1 MRHAVLVLLLAGIG
15 TCARAADLPIFD
27 AHLHYSHDALEQLP
41 AKDAIALLR
50 KAGVR
55 RGMVSSSN
63 DEGTQR
69 LYAEAPELIM
79 PELRP
84 YRMRSEFGTWVRDQ
98 AIVTLCRGAAEE
110 VPVLRD
116 RRVPSLRRRR

>member
-1 MRHAVLVLLLAGIG
+1 MKRLLASLAFAAAAPFAG
-15 TCARAADLPIFD
+15 AADLPIFD
-27 AHLHYSHDALEQLP
+27 AHLHYSHDAWEQLS

-69 LYAEAPELIM
+69 LYAEAPNLIV

-84 YRMRSEFGTWVRDQ
+84 YRTRSDLSTWVRDQ
-98 AIVTLCRGAAEE
+98 AIVTYVEE
-110 VPVLRD
+110 G
-116 RRVPSLRRRR
+116 